1 MLQKWEAV
9 SHYLIIEAQPH
20 NINEH
25 IGHFIDLSQIWQLST
40 VMLIDLAPPNISN
53 RDIQSSNTFTPNYQI
68 NKKQDFFEQFR
79 SINNMIIIRKIG
91 WDPIN

>member
-9 SHYLIIEAQPH
+9 SHYLIIEAHPH

-40 VMLIDLAPPNISN
+40 VMLIDLAPPSISN

-68 NKKQDFFEQFR
+68 NKKQDFFEQF
-79 SINNMIIIRKIG
+79 
-91 WDPIN
+91 DL